1 MKLVYICYF
10 QGIFLQ
16 MVSRRLLYFSPAW
29 VPIKWIIIKSTVSGC
44 SIAKCLSVAP
54 LHWLDLPLY
63 HKENKYGFCGN
74 LNLLRVLQFPAG
86 VKISN
91 NTSMNVNQIKGQE
104 NSFPASL
111 YIFSVSISRISVYCL
126 PWYQWVP
133 GGRAQN
139 MYLNELEGAIPHCV
153 MCSTPSIH
161 PRVYLVYAMPVDRG
175 GLWAQV
181 IVHRPQ
187 QWICC
192 LAWEEG

>member
-1 MKLVYICYF
+1 
-10 QGIFLQ
+10 
-16 MVSRRLLYFSPAW
+16 MVSRRLLYLSPAW

-63 HKENKYGFCGN
+63 HKENKYGYCGN

-86 VKISN
+86 VKKSN
-91 NTSMNVNQIKGQE
+91 KTSMNVNQIKGQG

-111 YIFSVSISRISVYCL
+111 YIFSVSVSIKSPISGSSIKSPISRISVYCL

-133 GGRAQN
+133 GGWAQN

-161 PRVYLVYAMPVDRG
+161 P
-175 GLWAQV
+175 
-181 IVHRPQ
+181 
-187 QWICC
+187 
-192 LAWEEG
+192 